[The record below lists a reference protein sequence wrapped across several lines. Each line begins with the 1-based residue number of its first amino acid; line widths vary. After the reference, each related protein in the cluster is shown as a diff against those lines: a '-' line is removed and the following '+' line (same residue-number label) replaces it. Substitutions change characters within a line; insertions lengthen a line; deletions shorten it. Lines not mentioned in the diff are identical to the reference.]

1 MHLLGFG
8 LLLLL
13 WQEYPVFCGSSGWTF
28 KHPQT
33 IYAWEGACVWIPCTY
48 KNQEEQMLLD
58 NFTLYHNPEYDKDI
72 KEFKGTVLY
81 KKTDNSESF
90 SYQNRVKKAEENC
103 TLSINPV
110 NIEDSGKLGMRVTW
124 GGKKEKGDQ
133 EKADKWMEDLYLN
146 VSKTPFP
153 PELQLLPSEIKES
166 ELVTATCLLH
176 FSCFEYD
183 IQLHWSLEELDLASP
198 TIENFTSLSTDN
210 IFTKSMLKFKP
221 LWTHHG
227 KTLSC
232 RVLHSSK
239 VLSEKTVQLDVKHR
253 PKLKIEVNPREA
265 IVMKGDFVNMTCQV
279 TSSNPEHR
287 SISWLKNGI
296 PMKEKQPT
304 LTLPK
309 VTKEKQGIYFC
320 QASNAVGLGKSAEVN
335 LQVLYAPEPSTVQI
349 HPSPAKEGKSV
360 ELICVSLANPPAKN
374 YTWHHNGDKILEETE
389 EKFQISS
396 VSLEHA
402 GRYSCLAENIYGHG
416 QSGQGAE
423 LDVQYPPKKVT
434 VVIQNSTPIREG
446 DNVKLFCEYHSS
458 NPNVTRF
465 YWSLGSSWNQIFT
478 QVWFYKV
485 SWDTPP
491 ITCKACNEWC
501 SESSSVNLDV
511 QYAPRDVKVLQTT
524 PSSEIRAGNRVVLQ
538 CDFSQSRPKEVQ
550 FFWKKNGSLLQEGRE
565 LVFNSIS
572 PEDAGNYSCSINNSI
587 GETMS
592 EIRRLQV
599 LYAPRRLRVSFT
611 PGDRVMEGRKAA
623 LTCESDANPPVVHY
637 TWFDWNN
644 QDLQYNGRT
653 LRLEPLQIE
662 HSGSYRCQVSNRLG
676 TGESPPS
683 TLTVYYSPESLGRR
697 AAIGIGSC
705 LGIVILAI
713 WGMKFQQHRKRA
725 RSRQGAQEN
734 SSSQSFFVQNKKVR
748 RAPLSEGPHSL
759 GCYNPVIEDSIS
771 YAALRFP
778 EMDAPRTGDA
788 GTSEMQGP
796 LANNNDTVTYSVVQK
811 RHVGDYENVVPD
823 LSEDEGIHY
832 SELVQF
838 GVGERSRVHEDV
850 DYVTLKQ

>member
-239 VLSEKTVQLDVKHR
+239 VLSEKTVQLDVKH
-253 PKLKIEVNPREA
+253 
-265 IVMKGDFVNMTCQV
+265 
-279 TSSNPEHR
+279 
-287 SISWLKNGI
+287 
-296 PMKEKQPT
+296 
-304 LTLPK
+304 
-309 VTKEKQGIYFC
+309 
-320 QASNAVGLGKSAEVN
+320 
-335 LQVLYAPEPSTVQI
+335 
-349 HPSPAKEGKSV
+349 
-360 ELICVSLANPPAKN
+360 
-374 YTWHHNGDKILEETE
+374 
-389 EKFQISS
+389 
-396 VSLEHA
+396 
-402 GRYSCLAENIYGHG
+402 
-416 QSGQGAE
+416 
-423 LDVQYPPKKVT
+423 PPKKVT